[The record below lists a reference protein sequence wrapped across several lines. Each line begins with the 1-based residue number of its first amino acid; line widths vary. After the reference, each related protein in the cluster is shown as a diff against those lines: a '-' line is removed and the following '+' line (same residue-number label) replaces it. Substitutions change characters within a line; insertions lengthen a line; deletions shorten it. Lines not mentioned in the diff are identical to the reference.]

1 MDLKDAITS
10 RYSARKFTDRPVA
23 RSTIER
29 ILDLARHT
37 ASWCNTQPW
46 QLVITSGDAT
56 DRFREAI
63 WTHAASGNPPAPDFP
78 FPPRYEGVY
87 QQRRKVC
94 GVQLYKSIGVT
105 RDDKLG
111 AMKQMLE
118 NFRFFEAPHVALL
131 TTEEALG
138 FYGGVDCGLFINSFM
153 LAARSLGVDCIAQA
167 ALASYPDF
175 IRTYFGLPE
184 NRKLVCGISFGYADA
199 AHPINN
205 YRTERV
211 AVEDM
216 LPWHRASG

>member
-1 MDLKDAITS
+1 M
-10 RYSARKFTDRPVA
+10 
-23 RSTIER
+23 
-29 ILDLARHT
+29 
-37 ASWCNTQPW
+37 
-46 QLVITSGDAT
+46 
-56 DRFREAI
+56 
-63 WTHAASGNPPAPDFP
+63 
-78 FPPRYEGVY
+78 
-87 QQRRKVC
+87 
-94 GVQLYKSIGVT
+94 
-105 RDDKLG
+105 
-111 AMKQMLE
+111 
-118 NFRFFEAPHVALL
+118 ALL

-216 LPWHRASG
+216 LRWEE